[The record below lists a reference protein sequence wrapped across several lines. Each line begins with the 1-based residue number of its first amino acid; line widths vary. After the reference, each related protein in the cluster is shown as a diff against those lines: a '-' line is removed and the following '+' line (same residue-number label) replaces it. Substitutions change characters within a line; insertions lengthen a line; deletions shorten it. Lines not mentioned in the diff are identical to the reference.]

1 MSSLPKW
8 SYRDIAAIAYEH
20 HLLLDHTVMH
30 GLHTIVQFITWPAY
44 IVQFITWPAY
54 IVEFIT
60 WPAYLVQFITWPAYI
75 VQSLHG
81 LHT

>member
-30 GLHTIVQFITWPAY
+30 GLHTIVKFTA
-44 IVQFITWPAY
+44 WPAY

-60 WPAYLVQFITWPAYI
+60 WPAYIVQFLI
-75 VQSLHG
+75 HG
-81 LHT
+81 LHTWYSSLLGLHTIVQFTT